1 MKVVVKNFNKEEYI
15 VFIEESSSYRL
26 RSAREKV
33 VSMNLLQK
41 TAVKKFLALMEK
53 DKDREDKKE
62 YLKRLEQELKH
73 KGDIM
78 PVFDRNNLKNVINDL
93 RNEIETPVDK
103 MQKIE
108 KDMAVLQKRAN
119 IFDKESMDYKI
130 ILQSVERYTRHMKA
144 LQEKITADM
153 QYRRKLQE
161 SMKLEITKEK
171 LIDVH
176 TFEDKLVTNK

>member
-1 MKVVVKNFNKEEYI
+1 
-15 VFIEESSSYRL
+15 
-26 RSAREKV
+26 
-33 VSMNLLQK
+33 
-41 TAVKKFLALMEK
+41 
-53 DKDREDKKE
+53 
-62 YLKRLEQELKH
+62 
-73 KGDIM
+73 M

>member
-1 MKVVVKNFNKEEYI
+1 M
-15 VFIEESSSYRL
+15 FIKESSAGCLY
-26 RSAREKV
+26 SAREKV
-33 VSMNLLQK
+33 VSINLLQK

-53 DKDREDKKE
+53 DKDRENKKK
-62 YLKRLEQELKH
+62 YLKRLEQELEH
-73 KGDIM
+73 KGDTM
-78 PVFDRNNLKNVINDL
+78 SVFDRNDLKNAINNL

-144 LQEKITADM
+144 LQDKIAADM

-171 LIDVH
+171 LMDVH
-176 TFEDKLVTNK
+176 MFEDKLVTNK